1 MSTHAT
7 VGTYQTLCDT
17 LERVFDLGDGRTGG
31 HTGAAAADH
40 TGTAGHTGAAAAD
53 HIDVEPDTGSPLEL
67 VSYPFSSA
75 NWRVHP
81 AEDARNTDSAYRDIV
96 SEHIERFPYSER
108 NFFHRLQPSDRDVPE
123 NLRFRYPVFVP
134 KPATARFDRAIVLLH
149 GLNEKS
155 WSKYLP
161 WAHRLAE
168 QTGRPVILFP
178 IAFHM
183 NRAPRVWS
191 NPREMITVSH
201 ERKRLF
207 PGVEASSFVNAA
219 LSHRVHFAPHRFLTS
234 GLQSYYDVT
243 DLVRSIK
250 SGTHELFTEGARVD
264 VFGYSIGAMLSQ
276 LLLLSDPA
284 GLFADSRAFL
294 FCGGSVMDQTQP
306 VSKAIM
312 DSEAHRAL
320 HRFSERLLADSEP
333 TVPRGVQALQG
344 GVWEVE
350 TAKSLLL
357 TEPMR
362 AVRERAARTV
372 GHRMTALAMMKDRVF
387 PPAGITASWQ
397 TADGTMLMEVDTAD
411 PPYEYAHERP
421 FPTDSEAP
429 SEVDR
434 FFTEMISRAAAH
446 FAGRTA

>member
-1 MSTHAT
+1 MSTQAT
-7 VGTYQTLCDT
+7 AHTYQTLSDT
-17 LERVFDLGDGRTGG
+17 LNRLFTLGDGGIGERT
-31 HTGAAAADH
+31 
-40 TGTAGHTGAAAAD
+40 
-53 HIDVEPDTGSPLEL
+53 DVEPDTGSPLEIIT
-67 VSYPFSSA
+67 YPFNSM

-81 AEDARNTDSAYRDIV
+81 AEDAQNTDSGYRQV
-96 SEHIERFPYSER
+96 VAEHIERFPYSER

-123 NLRFRYPVFVP
+123 NLRFRYPVFAP
-134 KPATARFDRAIVLLH
+134 KTKGKRFEQAIILLH

-168 QTGRPVILFP
+168 KTDRPVILFP

-183 NRAPRVWS
+183 NRAPRAWS
-191 NPREMITVSH
+191 NPREMIGVSH

-219 LSHRVHFAPHRFLTS
+219 LSHRVQFAPHRFLTS

-243 DLVRSIK
+243 DLVRNIK

-294 FCGGSVMDQTQP
+294 FCGGSVMDRTQP

-320 HRFSERLLADSEP
+320 HRFSQRLTADAKNV
-333 TVPRGVQALQG
+333 VPRGISVLRGGLQ
-344 GVWEVE
+344 EVE

-357 TEPMR
+357 TEPLR
-362 AVRERAARTV
+362 AVREKAARTV
-372 GHRMTALAMMKDRVF
+372 GRRMTALAMMKDRVF
-387 PPAGITASWQ
+387 PPAGITESWQ
-397 TADGTMLMEVDTAD
+397 AADGTTLMEVGTAD
-411 PPYEYAHERP
+411 PPYDYAHERP
-421 FPTDSEAP
+421 FPTDSATP
-429 SEVDR
+429 SEVDG
-434 FFTEMISRAAAH
+434 FFTEMISRAATH